1 MDKIERISK
10 LFSGLKRAHGEFRE
24 KSDLRKSDNKVQG
37 SAKTVDGEV
46 TREHWEAHL
55 AGEYG
60 VGVVPITDDG
70 TCNFAAVDFDVYD
83 EFAVKRFVSDAK
95 RSGFPLVWCKSKSGG
110 AHLYMF
116 FTEPMSAAVVRKK
129 LGDLARTLGYPKIEI
144 FPKQESLEPGQTG
157 NWINLPYFNAK
168 YTQRYAF
175 DDDSQP
181 IADFE
186 KFLDYAESKRVLPED
201 FDAQKV
207 VSQDIPFS
215 DAPPCIQQ
223 MAHSGVGDGE
233 RNKSLFQFAIYA
245 KKKHP
250 DDWEEK
256 VLTWNGEYFSPGLP
270 YKEIQ
275 ATIFKSLANK
285 DDYGYLCKEPVC
297 SEVCNKPLC
306 QTREFGIMGGLVQV
320 WDDWNIEGVR
330 KLINVNAAGEQ
341 MDDPPRYII
350 SINGKDVQLSRQ
362 ELTSNTKFREKV
374 FEKLDKMPPR
384 MNNNMWDQMI
394 QHWLMNHEVVEIPY
408 ELTETAN
415 LGAYLK
421 DYLEVAPEAQSR
433 VDLLQ
438 GHVMFENGTYLF
450 HFEHFSKFLQQ
461 HKYPVRASNILWTQ
475 LKSLGLEKK
484 STTATGNKKLN
495 YWIVPESFM
504 RDGTAIDQTDYDA
517 GLEF

>member
-10 LFSGLKRAHGEFRE
+10 LFSGLDRAHGEFRE
-24 KSDLRKSDNKVQG
+24 KGNRRERDSKVEG
-37 SAKTVDGEV
+37 SAKTVEGEV

-55 AGEYG
+55 SGEYG
-60 VGVVPITDDG
+60 IGVVPITDDG
-70 TCNFAAVDFDVYD
+70 TCSFAAVDFDVYD
-83 EFAVKRFVSDAK
+83 EFAVQRFVGDAK
-95 RSGFPLVWCKSKSGG
+95 KSGFPLVWCKSKSGG

-116 FTEPMSAAVVRKK
+116 FAEPMSAETVRKK
-129 LGDLARTLGYPKIEI
+129 LGTLATALGYPKIEI
-144 FPKQESLEPGQTG
+144 FPKQEKLEKGQVG

-168 YTQRYAF
+168 YTERYAF
-175 DDDSQP
+175 DDDNQP

-201 FDAQKV
+201 FEARKIV
-207 VSQDIPFS
+207 AQDIPFS

-223 MAHSGVGDGE
+223 MATSGVSDGE

-250 DDWEEK
+250 DDWEEQ
-256 VLTWNGEYFSPGLP
+256 VLTWNGEYFAPGLP
-270 YKEIQ
+270 FKEIQ
-275 ATIFKSLANK
+275 ATIFKSLAGDK
-285 DDYGYLCKEPVC
+285 EYGYLCKEPVC
-297 SEVCNKPLC
+297 AEVCNKPLC
-306 QTREFGIMGGLVQV
+306 QTREYGIMGGLVQV
-320 WDDWNIEGVR
+320 WDEWNIEGVR
-330 KLINVNAAGEQ
+330 KLVQVNVSGEQ

-350 SINGKDVQLSRQ
+350 SINGRDVQFSRP
-362 ELTSNTKFREKV
+362 ELTSNMKFREKV

-394 QHWLMNHEVVEIPY
+394 QHWLMNHEVVDIPY

-421 DYLEVAPEAQSR
+421 DYIEVAPEAQTR
-433 VDLLQ
+433 VDILSGMVL
-438 GHVMFENGTYLF
+438 FENGSYLF

-461 HKYPVRASNILWTQ
+461 HRYPVKVANVLWTQ
-475 LKSLGLEKK
+475 LRNLGLEKK
-484 STTATGNKKLN
+484 TTTATGNKKLN
-495 YWIVPESFM
+495 YWVVPESFV
-504 RDGTAIDQTDYDA
+504 RTGKVVADNDYDD